1 MAVALQHPAK
11 HQSAGVE
18 IVDNQNTTVR
28 RLGRP
33 DVSGLVRH
41 AAVTFEREL
50 QKSNLSPS

>member
-1 MAVALQHPAK
+1 
-11 HQSAGVE
+11 
-18 IVDNQNTTVR
+18 VR